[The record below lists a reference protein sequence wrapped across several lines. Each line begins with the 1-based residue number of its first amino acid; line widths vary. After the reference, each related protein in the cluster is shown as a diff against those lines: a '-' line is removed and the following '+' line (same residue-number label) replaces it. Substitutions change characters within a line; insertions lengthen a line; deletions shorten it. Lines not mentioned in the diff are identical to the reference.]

1 MSRFL
6 EVYIDTEIVTESLD
20 FTHVEES
27 ISDIAKSVKDRL
39 ISWFKWIK
47 TKLIEFFGRVKVFII
62 KIADLV
68 IKHIKKLFAKCKQ
81 ISDEIQSTAKESW
94 SAEEKEAAPN
104 KELLTTRMPGNCA
117 TADGFKS
124 LNFDSYFMHT
134 LDSLFKDVKEAA
146 IKHDTKRYDELCRI
160 MRDKLD
166 LRNNYM
172 RLEIL
177 GSNAMV
183 DTDIFTDVGCEK
195 MINTAK
201 EVCNNVITKAQTKF
215 NDEIRAVEN
224 AVKSKADMNK
234 EYGAFV
240 QKCINKLGEI
250 STFVRDYIMNNVYM
264 AYLYAVNQGAS
275 KLARHK
281 MEILGANAANQ
292 LSEYCEKGWS
302 LKSLIKSLFKSNP
315 KQKPVAAFA

>member
-20 FTHVEES
+20 FTQVEES
-27 ISDIAKSVKDRL
+27 ISDIAKSVKDQLLKWL
-39 ISWFKWIK
+39 IWIK
-47 TKLIEFFGRVKVFII
+47 DKIVDFFSRVKGFIT
-62 KIADLV
+62 KIATLL
-68 IKHIKKLFAKCKQ
+68 IKHIKQLFEKCKQ
-81 ISDEIQSTAKESW
+81 IADNLKSSTKESW
-94 SAEEKEAAPN
+94 SAEEKEAAHN

-124 LNFDSYFMHT
+124 LNFDSHFIHT

-146 IKHDTKRYDELCRI
+146 IKHDTKRYDELCRV

-177 GSNAMV
+177 GPNAMV

-234 EYGAFV
+234 EYGTFV

-264 AYLYAVNQGAS
+264 AYLYAVNQGAA

-302 LKSLIKSLFKSNP
+302 LKSLIKSIFKSNP

>member
-6 EVYIDTEIVTESLD
+6 EVYIDTEIATESLD
-20 FTHVEES
+20 FTQVEES
-27 ISDIAKSVKDRL
+27 ISDIAKSVKDQL
-39 ISWFKWIK
+39 LKWLVWIK
-47 TKLIEFFGRVKVFII
+47 DKIVDFFSRVKGFII
-62 KIADLV
+62 KIATLL
-68 IKHIKKLFAKCKQ
+68 IKHIKQLFEKCKQ
-81 ISDEIQSTAKESW
+81 IADNLKSSTKESW

-104 KELLTTRMPGNCA
+104 KDLLTTRMPGNCA
-117 TADGFKS
+117 TVDGFKS
-124 LNFDSYFMHT
+124 LNFDEHFMYT
-134 LDSLFKDVKEAA
+134 LDSLFKAVKEAA
-146 IKHDTKRYDELCRI
+146 INHDTKRYDELCNI

-166 LRNNYM
+166 LSNNYM

-177 GSNAMV
+177 GPNAMV

-234 EYGAFV
+234 EYGTFV

-250 STFVRDYIMNNVYM
+250 STFARDYIMNNVYM

-302 LKSLIKSLFKSNP
+302 LKSLIKSIFKSNP

>member
-20 FTHVEES
+20 FTQVEES
-27 ISDIAKSVKDRL
+27 ISDIAKSVKDQLLKWL
-39 ISWFKWIK
+39 IWIK
-47 TKLIEFFGRVKVFII
+47 DKIVDFFSRVKGFIT
-62 KIADLV
+62 KIATLL
-68 IKHIKKLFAKCKQ
+68 IKHIKQLFEKCKQ
-81 ISDEIQSTAKESW
+81 IADNLKSSTKESW
-94 SAEEKEAAPN
+94 SAEEKESAPN
-104 KELLTTRMPGNCA
+104 KDLLTTRMPGNCA
-117 TADGFKS
+117 TVDGFKS
-124 LNFDSYFMHT
+124 LNFDEHFMYT
-134 LDSLFKDVKEAA
+134 LNSLFKAVKEAA
-146 IKHDTKRYDELCRI
+146 INHDTKRYDELCNI

-177 GSNAMV
+177 GPNAMV

-264 AYLYAVNQGAS
+264 AYLYAVNQGAA

-292 LSEYCEKGWS
+292 LSEYCNKGWS
-302 LKSLIKSLFKSNP
+302 LKSLIKSIFKSNP

>member
-27 ISDIAKSVKDRL
+27 ISDIAKSVKDQL
-39 ISWFKWIK
+39 IKWLIWIK
-47 TKLIEFFGRVKVFII
+47 DKIVDFFSRVKGFIV
-62 KIADLV
+62 KIAMLL
-68 IKHIKKLFAKCKQ
+68 IKQ
-81 ISDEIQSTAKESW
+81 IKRLFEKCEQIAKNLKSSTKESW
-94 SAEEKEAAPN
+94 SDEERKSATN
-104 KELLTTRMPGNCA
+104 KDLLTTRMPGKCA
-117 TADGFKS
+117 TVDGFKS
-124 LNFDSYFMHT
+124 LNFDDYFMYT
-134 LDSLFKDVKEAA
+134 LNSLFKAVKEAA
-146 IKHDTKRYDELCRI
+146 INHDTKRYDELCSI

-172 RLEIL
+172 RMELL
-177 GSNAMV
+177 GSNALV
-183 DTDIFTDVGCEK
+183 DTDIFTDAGCEK

-224 AVKSKADMNK
+224 AVKSKANINK
-234 EYGAFV
+234 EYGLFV

-250 STFVRDYIMNNVYM
+250 STFVRDYIMNNVYLS
-264 AYLYAVNQGAS
+264 YLNAVNMGAD

-281 MEILGANAANQ
+281 MEILGANAADQ
-292 LSEYCEKGWS
+292 LSEYCSKGWS
-302 LKSLIKSLFKSNP
+302 LKSLIKSIFKSNP